1 MKSQGHFI
9 IAVDGYSSCGKSTY
23 ARLIAKELNYV
34 YIDSGA
40 MYRAVALY
48 ALETGRVSKKEID
61 IETLKQSLD
70 NIQITFRLNPANGL
84 QETWLNGVN
93 VEEKIR
99 GIEVSEVVSKISKIK
114 DVREKMVAF
123 QRTMGSKGGVV
134 MDGRDIGSVVFPDAA
149 LKIFMT
155 ADTDVRAMRRFK
167 ELKEKGTGITFEE
180 VKENIEMRDHED
192 ENRKESP
199 LTRAHDAIVLNNSY
213 MTIEQQ
219 MTWFR
224 EEWKKILKK
233 HESSI

>member
-1 MKSQGHFI
+1 MKSQGPFI

-23 ARLIAKELNYV
+23 ARLIAKELDYV

-48 ALETGRVSKKEID
+48 AIEKGLVNNKEID

-70 NIQITFRLNPANGL
+70 NIHITFRLNKANGV

-99 GIEVSEVVSKISKIK
+99 GIEVSEVVSKISRIRN
-114 DVREKMVAF
+114 VREKMVAF
-123 QRTMGSKGGVV
+123 QRIMGGNGSVV
-134 MDGRDIGSVVFPDAA
+134 MDGRDIGSVVFPGAT

-155 ADTDVRAMRRFK
+155 AGTDVRAMRRFK
-167 ELKEKGTGITFEE
+167 ELKAKGMNITLEE
-180 VKENIEMRDHED
+180 VKENIQMRDNED

-199 LTRAHDAIVLNNSY
+199 LTRAHDAILLDNSQ

-224 EEWKKILKK
+224 EEWKKIMKK
-233 HESSI
+233 HETSI

>member
-1 MKSQGHFI
+1 MKLPGAFI

-48 ALETGRVSKKEID
+48 ALEQGLVSEKEVAIEPLKK
-61 IETLKQSLD
+61 LLD
-70 NIQITFRLNPANGL
+70 QIQVTFKLNPATGL

-93 VEEKIR
+93 AEEKIR
-99 GIEVSEVVSKISKIK
+99 GIEVSEVVSKISKIRE
-114 DVREKMVAF
+114 VREKMVAF
-123 QRTMGSKGGVV
+123 QRAMGGNGSVV

-167 ELKEKGTGITFEE
+167 ELKEKGIEITLEE
-180 VKENIEMRDHED
+180 VKENIRMRDYED

-199 LTRAHDAIVLNNSY
+199 LTKAHDAIVLDNSY
-213 MTIEQQ
+213 MTVEQQ

-224 EEWKKILKK
+224 ETWKKILK
-233 HESSI
+233 ENED

>member
-1 MKSQGHFI
+1 MKSQGPFI

-48 ALETGRVSKKEID
+48 ALEQELISKNEID
-61 IETLKQSLD
+61 IENLKLSLD
-70 NIQITFRLNPANGL
+70 NIRITFRLNPASGL

-93 VEEKIR
+93 AEEKIR
-99 GIEVSEVVSKISKIK
+99 GIEVSEVVSKISKIRE
-114 DVREKMVAF
+114 VREKMVAY
-123 QRTMGSKGGVV
+123 QRAMGSNGGVV

-167 ELKEKGTGITFEE
+167 ELKEKGIDVTLEE
-180 VKENIEMRDHED
+180 IRENIRMRDRED

-199 LTRAHDAIVLNNSY
+199 LTRARDAIVLDNSN
-213 MTIEQQ
+213 MTVEQQ
-219 MTWFR
+219 MAWFR
-224 EEWKKILKK
+224 EEWKKILKN
-233 HESSI
+233 HEN

>member
-1 MKSQGHFI
+1 MKSQGPFI
-9 IAVDGYSSCGKSTY
+9 IAVDGYSSCGKSTF
-23 ARLIAKELNYV
+23 ARLIAKELDYV

-48 ALETGRVSKKEID
+48 AIEKGLVSEKEID

-70 NIQITFRLNPANGL
+70 SIQITFRLNKANGL

-99 GIEVSEVVSKISKIK
+99 GIEVSEVVSKISQIR

-123 QRTMGSKGGVV
+123 QRAMGSKGGVV
-134 MDGRDIGSVVFPDAA
+134 MDGRDIGSVVFPGAA

-167 ELKEKGTGITFEE
+167 ELKEKGMNITLEE
-180 VKENIEMRDHED
+180 VKENIQMRDHED

-199 LTRAHDAIVLNNSY
+199 LTRAHDAILLDNSHISL
-213 MTIEQQ
+213 TQQ

-233 HESSI
+233 HAN